1 MIKKIIILFGSNLKN
16 LSLNKKNIEKLNKNF
31 SKIILFKKKS
41 DFVSKP
47 NSLLKKKLEN
57 IQKKYNSI
65 KIQLNYEKI
74 SKIDLFLRSVKLKH
88 KKEKIFVAPFF
99 ISGLITEEEFIF
111 NELSKLYGIKFL
123 RPELSFIKNR
133 YILSK
138 NLFKHFYELKKK
150 TQFDNT
156 KYNKLKKNYILSLKP
171 FSNLI
176 VRKKKI
182 NSYTEKIFFLL
193 IKTIFKFKINKTT
206 KKYALVIMGNDMNLN
221 LLAENLNL
229 SKFVSYFLK
238 TFNYDLVFLFHPN
251 TNLVKL
257 LSLYIRDKNYF
268 FKSQRIV
275 FIKRS
280 SNLNELIQNSKFIVH
295 LTSSL
300 SAQTLF
306 FKKQILCLGKN
317 IMYLNFFNNLV
328 SRFNKHNFQ
337 FLNKKINKNDLF
349 QADGFLKKIVSNSVD
364 INGNFNLRTDKHYY
378 SSRPKISEKKIII
391 NLLSTS

>member
-1 MIKKIIILFGSNLKN
+1 MIKKIIIFFGSDLKN
-16 LSLNKKNIEKLNKNF
+16 LSLNKKDIKKLNKNF
-31 SKIILFKKKS
+31 SKIILFKKKF
-41 DFVSKP
+41 DFISKP
-47 NSLLKKKLEN
+47 NSSLKKKLEN
-57 IQKKYNSI
+57 IQRKYDSI
-65 KIQLNYEKI
+65 KIKLNQKKI
-74 SKIDLFLRSVKLKH
+74 FKIDLFLRSIKLKH

-99 ISGLITEEEFIF
+99 ISGVITEEEFIF
-111 NELSKLYGIKFL
+111 YELSKLYGIQFL

-138 NLFKHFYELKKK
+138 SLFKHLYELKNK

-156 KYNKLKKNYILSLKP
+156 KFNKLKKNYVLSLNP
-171 FSNLI
+171 FSNFI
-176 VRKKKI
+176 VKKKKI
-182 NSYTEKIFFLL
+182 NSYIEKTFFLL
-193 IKTIFKFKINKTT
+193 IKTIYKFKINKTA

-229 SKFVSYFLK
+229 RKFVSYFLK
-238 TFNYDLVFLFHPN
+238 TFNYDLVFLVHPN
-251 TNLVKL
+251 TNIVKL
-257 LSLYIRDKNYF
+257 LKSYIRDKNYF
-268 FKSQRIV
+268 FKNQRVV
-275 FIKRS
+275 FIQRP
-280 SNLNELIQNSKFIVH
+280 SNLNEIIKNSKFIVH

-328 SRFNKHNFQ
+328 SRYNKHNFK
-337 FLNKKINKNDLF
+337 FLNKKINKNDLS

-378 SSRPKISEKKIII
+378 SSRQKISEKKIMI